1 MEAFEYAI
9 KKDIRN
15 NAIVREIDRSRQREL
30 WQWTAVGAF
39 FALLLLAN
47 AWQHF
52 ELMRH
57 GYAVEKMKA
66 DRVEEEEVN
75 RHLRLQLAALRSPAR
90 IARLAE
96 RELHM
101 KAPGPGESIVLERA
115 VAAEPPER
123 SLVARR

>member
-30 WQWTAVGAF
+30 WRWTGVGAF
-39 FALLLLAN
+39 FVALLLAN

-52 ELMRH
+52 ELVRH

-66 DRVEEEEVN
+66 DRAAEEEIN
-75 RHLRLQLAALRSPAR
+75 RHLHLTLEALRSPVR
-90 IARLAE
+90 IAKVASTQ
-96 RELHM
+96 LHM
-101 KAPGPGESIVLERA
+101 SPPGPGDSIVLERA
-115 VAAEPPER
+115 RTADPPARSVVAQR
-123 SLVARR
+123 

>member
-30 WQWTAVGAF
+30 WRWTAVGAF
-39 FALLLLAN
+39 FVVLLLSN

-52 ELMRH
+52 ELLRH
-57 GYAVEKMKA
+57 GY
-66 DRVEEEEVN
+66 RVEQMKTERREQEEIN
-75 RHLRLQLAALRSPAR
+75 RHLRLQLEVLKSPTR

-96 RELHM
+96 RLHM
-101 KAPGPGESIVLERA
+101 AAPGPADSIVIERA
-115 VAAEPPER
+115 TPAEPPAR
-123 SLVARR
+123 SVVAQR